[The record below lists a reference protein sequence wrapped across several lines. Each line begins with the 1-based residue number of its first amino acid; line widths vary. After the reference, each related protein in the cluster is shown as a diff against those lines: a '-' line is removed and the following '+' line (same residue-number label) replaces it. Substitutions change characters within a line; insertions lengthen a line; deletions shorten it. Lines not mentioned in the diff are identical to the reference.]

1 MNNNIW
7 KSIGAVLA
15 GILVGAV
22 LSIVTDVALHAAR
35 VFPPWGQPVSDAP
48 LLLATVYRMIYG
60 VAGGYITARFAPIG
74 PCSTLWRLASWVL
87 P

>member
-35 VFPPWGQPVSDAP
+35 VFPPWASLCPTRLCSSQ
-48 LLLATVYRMIYG
+48 
-60 VAGGYITARFAPIG
+60 RFIA
-74 PCSTLWRLASWVL
+74 
-87 P
+87 